1 MRMLGFLLQ
10 KEFIQIFRDKTI
22 LLILFLITSILLFIL
37 PPAAKV
43 KTSKIVLSVVDH
55 DRSSMS
61 ASFLRKLTS
70 SNQFVVG
77 AYVNTYEEGLAVL
90 EKNKASS
97 ILEIPRG
104 FEKNILEGAEAPIM
118 MEIDAVSGVTAGL
131 SSFYFLQILEQ
142 YIREYIDGFGFQ
154 SGFPMESQEEILA
167 RVEAETQAEMMKR
180 IRAESETQ
188 IRRTHE
194 QAVMIAQAEN
204 EQAQMEANVTQVQ
217 TSKSMRAQ
225 LDVKLKQ
232 LEGKGKKETM
242 VMEMP
247 VSIRVPD
254 VVVPGIEKAVDS
266 SFEQIEMV
274 VNNRYNPD
282 GESSL
287 LQIPSILAILV
298 CIIGSVLSALNIVM
312 EKENGTIEQMNVS
325 PVKRSA
331 FIFSKIIPAWVIGML
346 ILTIGLIIV
355 SLMYGIVPRGSYWDI
370 YLVSF
375 LFLVAMVG
383 FGILIST
390 ACRNQQQAM
399 LLCFFF
405 LLIICLLCGMWTP
418 VESMPAWARVIADIN
433 PLRYY
438 IDMMRLFFAY
448 GSGLKH
454 VLPQIGALCI
464 FIVVFNGWAVW
475 NFRKAK

>member
-10 KEFIQIFRDKTI
+10 KEFIQISRDKMI
-22 LLILFLITSILLFIL
+22 LLLLFLITVILLFIL

-43 KTSKIVLSVVDH
+43 KTSKIALSVVDH
-55 DRSSMS
+55 DRSTTS

-70 SNQFVVG
+70 SNQFVIG
-77 AYVNTYEEGLAVL
+77 AYVNSYDEGLAVM
-90 EKNKASS
+90 EENKTSG
-97 ILEIPRG
+97 ILEIPKG
-104 FEKNILEGAEAPIM
+104 FEKNIMERTAAPILL
-118 MEIDAVSGVTAGL
+118 EIDAVNGVTAGL
-131 SSFYFLQILEQ
+131 SSFYFLQIMER
-142 YIREYIDGFGFQ
+142 YIWEYIDGFGFQ
-154 SGFPMESQEEILA
+154 SGFRLESQEEILA
-167 RVEAETQAEMMKR
+167 RVEAEAQAEMMKR
-180 IRAESETQ
+180 ARAEAESQ
-188 IRRTHE
+188 ARMARE
-194 QAVMIAQAEN
+194 QSLMIARAEA
-204 EQAQMEANVTQVQ
+204 EQAQMEAEASQQKMPASIETAMTRKVNEG
-217 TSKSMRAQ
+217 MRAEA
-225 LDVKLKQ
+225 VA
-232 LEGKGKKETM
+232 
-242 VMEMP
+242 
-247 VSIRVPD
+247 VSGFAMNTNVPD
-254 VVVPGIEKAVDS
+254 VDIPLIEKPAEAN
-266 SFEQIEMV
+266 FEQVRMI

-287 LQIPSILAILV
+287 YQIPSILAILV
-298 CIIGSVLSALNIVM
+298 CLIGTVLSALNIVT

-331 FIFSKIIPAWVIGML
+331 FIFSKIIPFWVIGMV

-355 SLMYGIVPRGSYWDI
+355 WLVYGIVPRGSYGSI

-418 VESMPAWARVIADIN
+418 IDSMPAWARVIADIN

-438 IDMMRLFFAY
+438 VQMMRLFFAY
-448 GSGLKH
+448 GSELRH
-454 VLPQIGALCI
+454 VLPQIGMLCV
-464 FIVVFNGWAVW
+464 FIVVFNGWAIW